1 MKWNSAYMDII
12 KQCYIFVM
20 EYLNSAY
27 VDVIVTA
34 FFCGLIPTKL
44 DNTYEVSRSYPK
56 IGEPRSSW
64 TGQKHVLY
72 F

>member
-34 FFCGLIPTKL
+34 FFV
-44 DNTYEVSRSYPK
+44 D
-56 IGEPRSSW
+56 
-64 TGQKHVLY
+64 
-72 F
+72 